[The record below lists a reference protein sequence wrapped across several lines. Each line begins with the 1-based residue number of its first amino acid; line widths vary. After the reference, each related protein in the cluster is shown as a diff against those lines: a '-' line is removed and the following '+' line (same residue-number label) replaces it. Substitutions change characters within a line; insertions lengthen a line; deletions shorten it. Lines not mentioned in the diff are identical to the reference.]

1 MSCTVGIQRLYE
13 SQTHG
18 VAGHSSTNEGNPSC
32 ASTAS
37 KKQYMRDTLITSI
50 HMRAPFNALIAL
62 SAEAQMPHARLP
74 FPIKTCLYKVCAHQ
88 QHHKHFCNSS
98 PCKPSPQQTQ
108 PSSTMFRGKRL
119 RSRTPRRSRSS
130 GGECLF
136 CSEPIAEQDKWVCF
150 VCPVQAHKRCEEHWR
165 RTANASGGCPQCR
178 TTKTE
183 IVREHELIPA
193 SKGTL
198 CFFCRKV
205 IREGD
210 LHDMCLGGRD
220 WCEAHWH
227 PECALRWTRSPYN
240 PSLATPTSSLTQIKC
255 PACGLSKW
263 DALNKR
269 RS

>member
-1 MSCTVGIQRLYE
+1 MVLQVIHQ
-13 SQTHG
+13 
-18 VAGHSSTNEGNPSC
+18 P
-32 ASTAS
+32 
-37 KKQYMRDTLITSI
+37 MRAIPHVLLQHQKSNMRETLITSI
-50 HMRAPFNALIAL
+50 HMSGFHSFNALIAL
-62 SAEAQMPHARLP
+62 SAEAKCQMPHARLP
-74 FPIKTCLYKVCAHQ
+74 LIIKTCLDKVRAHQ
-88 QHHKHFCNSS
+88 QYHKHFCNSS
-98 PCKPSPQQTQ
+98 PYKPSPQSTR

-119 RSRTPRRSRSS
+119 RSRTPPRSRSS

-136 CSEPIAEQDKWVCF
+136 CSEPIAEQDKWVCL

-165 RTANASGGCPQCR
+165 RTANASRGCPQCR
-178 TTKTE
+178 TTKTDV
-183 IVREHELIPA
+183 VREHELTPA
-193 SKGTL
+193 TKGTL

-227 PECALRWTRSPYN
+227 PECMPDALHWHPQRPGISPWTGGRYIPAK
-240 PSLATPTSSLTQIKC
+240 ATC

>member
-1 MSCTVGIQRLYE
+1 MVLQVIHQ
-13 SQTHG
+13 
-18 VAGHSSTNEGNPSC
+18 P
-32 ASTAS
+32 
-37 KKQYMRDTLITSI
+37 MRAIPHVLLQHQKSNMRETLITSI
-50 HMRAPFNALIAL
+50 HMSGFHSFNALIAL
-62 SAEAQMPHARLP
+62 SAEAKCQMPHARLP
-74 FPIKTCLYKVCAHQ
+74 LLIKTCLDKVRAHQ
-88 QHHKHFCNSS
+88 QYHKHFCNSS

-136 CSEPIAEQDKWVCF
+136 CTEPIAEQDKWVCF

-165 RTANASGGCPQCR
+165 RTANASTGCPQCR
-178 TTKTE
+178 TTKTQ
-183 IVREHELIPA
+183 IMSEHELIPA

-227 PECALRWTRSPYN
+227 PECALRLTRS
-240 PSLATPTSSLTQIKC
+240 TQIKC

>member
-1 MSCTVGIQRLYE
+1 MYQ
-13 SQTHG
+13 
-18 VAGHSSTNEGNPSC
+18 
-32 ASTAS
+32 
-37 KKQYMRDTLITSI
+37 
-50 HMRAPFNALIAL
+50 
-62 SAEAQMPHARLP
+62 
-74 FPIKTCLYKVCAHQ
+74 
-88 QHHKHFCNSS
+88 
-98 PCKPSPQQTQ
+98 
-108 PSSTMFRGKRL
+108 GKRL
-119 RSRTPRRSRSS
+119 RSRTPEGVRSV
-130 GGECLF
+130 GECLY
-136 CSEPIAEQDKWVCF
+136 CRDPITPEDKWVCF
-150 VCPVQAHKRCEEHWR
+150 VCPVQAHKRCEEDWR
-165 RTANASGGCPQCR
+165 RTTPNARRGCPQCR
-178 TTKTE
+178 TTKIE

-240 PSLATPTSSLTQIKC
+240 PSLATSTSSPYTPSAHKC

>member
-1 MSCTVGIQRLYE
+1 MCFYSIKKAIYE
-13 SQTHG
+13 
-18 VAGHSSTNEGNPSC
+18 GHPHHINP
-32 ASTAS
+32 
-37 KKQYMRDTLITSI
+37 Q
-50 HMRAPFNALIAL
+50 FNALIAL
-62 SAEAQMPHARLP
+62 SVEAQMPHARLP

-119 RSRTPRRSRSS
+119 RSRTPQRSRSS

-136 CSEPIAEQDKWVCF
+136 CCEAIAQQDKWVCL
-150 VCPVQAHKRCEEHWR
+150 VCPVQAHKRCEEDWR
-165 RTANASGGCPQCR
+165 RTTPNARRGCPQCR
-178 TTKTE
+178 TTKIE

-210 LHDMCLGGRD
+210 LHDMCLGGRE

-227 PECALRWTRSPYN
+227 PECALR
-240 PSLATPTSSLTQIKC
+240 ATPTRSLTQIEC